1 MRRLPLAIA
10 AGALVLAAPLA
21 ACGGGDDSSS
31 SSTAPSSS
39 GSASTLTVHAQNA
52 LKFDKAEYTAK
63 AGKIDV
69 SYVNDGNVGH
79 TLLIKKVSGFKLSIG
94 SKDDGTVDLKAGTY
108 TLYCDIAGHEA
119 AGMEAT
125 LTVS

>member
-1 MRRLPLAIA
+1 MRRLPLAIV
-10 AGALVLAAPLA
+10 AGALAVAAPLA
-21 ACGGGDDSSS
+21 ACGGDDSS
-31 SSTAPSSS
+31 
-39 GSASTLTVHAQNA
+39 ASTSTPAGSSDNQLVVHAQNS

-69 SYVNDGNVGH
+69 EYVNDGNIGH
-79 TLLIKKVSGFKLSIG
+79 TLLIKKVSGFKLAVGKTDEG
-94 SKDDGTVDLKAGTY
+94 SVNLKAGTY
-108 TLYCDIAGHEA
+108 TIYCDIPGHED